1 MSDSTPS
8 ESAPQHE
15 GCAWAILFLILAML
29 IAGGWRWAANV
40 RQTTRD
46 ARDHHHR
53 VIAARKAINT
63 LTQTQWAHVY
73 EGVQALVSR
82 NPGPMSMGFAQEQWP
97 AEVVA
102 LNPYNLMSWDDEVSM
117 NWTGGFDEQTLSLHV
132 ILQPGHYDQRIYV
145 IDSTRGD
152 TDHWYVY
159 RVPPGK

>member
-1 MSDSTPS
+1 MIEHPTPQN
-8 ESAPQHE
+8 ARKGKRIIRVAQM
-15 GCAWAILFLILAML
+15 LLLAVL
-29 IAGGWRWAANV
+29 VAGGGWLV
-40 RQTTRD
+40 MFVKSE
-46 ARDHHHR
+46 RDHTQR
-53 VIAARKAINT
+53 ILAARKAINAY
-63 LTQTQWAHVY
+63 TQTQWAHLY